1 MIFLWWKTMKAIK
14 PIAKTSIPKVPKN
27 STVETFDWD
36 PMVWRK
42 YIYAFW
48 SCEYVGLKRFLFSK
62 AMPILNSMY
71 EIILNDAKMKLYV
84 SEKAESLKFDSD
96 NMNKKNVPEK
106 NKTKPTE
113 IQIDETLYSS
123 FLIIL
128 S

>member
-1 MIFLWWKTMKAIK
+1 
-14 PIAKTSIPKVPKN
+14 
-27 STVETFDWD
+27 
-36 PMVWRK
+36 
-42 YIYAFW
+42 
-48 SCEYVGLKRFLFSK
+48 
-62 AMPILNSMY
+62 MY